1 MGNYRSKTNGLTTNT
16 NTNNN
21 SRMSLCN
28 RANHQGQRP
37 MIFSINING
46 LIIDWCYTIN
56 NQEKQYHQTWIPK
69 LSDIQII
76 TKELNGLTVSEVRKL
91 ILEDIQ
97 PDIQMVRDNTNK
109 KARARR
115 QKNV

>member
-1 MGNYRSKTNGLTTNT
+1 
-16 NTNNN
+16 
-21 SRMSLCN
+21 
-28 RANHQGQRP
+28 

-46 LIIDWCYTIN
+46 SIVDWCYTIN

-69 LSDIQII
+69 IKDIQIL
-76 TKELNGLTVSEVRKL
+76 TKDLNGLTVSEVKKT

-115 QKNV
+115 KKNV

>member
-1 MGNYRSKTNGLTTNT
+1 MGARLNGLTTNT
-16 NTNNN
+16 NTYIHGC
-21 SRMSLCN
+21 MSLCS
-28 RANHQGQRP
+28 RTNHQGQGS

-69 LSDIQII
+69 LSDIQIL

-109 KARARR
+109 KAKARR

>member
-1 MGNYRSKTNGLTTNT
+1 
-16 NTNNN
+16 
-21 SRMSLCN
+21 
-28 RANHQGQRP
+28 

-69 LSDIQII
+69 IVDIQIL
-76 TKELNGLTVSEVRKL
+76 TKDLNGLTVSEVRKT

-109 KARARR
+109 KAKARR

>member
-1 MGNYRSKTNGLTTNT
+1 
-16 NTNNN
+16 
-21 SRMSLCN
+21 
-28 RANHQGQRP
+28 

-69 LSDIQII
+69 LSDIQILTKDLKNI
-76 TKELNGLTVSEVRKL
+76 TAAEVKKE

-109 KARARR
+109 KAKARR
-115 QKNV
+115 RKNV

>member
-1 MGNYRSKTNGLTTNT
+1 
-16 NTNNN
+16 
-21 SRMSLCN
+21 
-28 RANHQGQRP
+28 

-46 LIIDWCYTIN
+46 SIVDWCYTIN

-69 LSDIQII
+69 QRDIQILS
-76 TKELNGLTVSEVRKL
+76 KDLNGLTTSEVKKT

-97 PDIQMVRDNTNK
+97 PDIQMVRDNINK

-115 QKNV
+115 EKNV

>member
-1 MGNYRSKTNGLTTNT
+1 
-16 NTNNN
+16 
-21 SRMSLCN
+21 
-28 RANHQGQRP
+28 

-46 LIIDWCYTIN
+46 SIVDWCYTIN

-69 LSDIQII
+69 LKDIQIV
-76 TKELNGLTVSEVRKL
+76 TKDLKGLTTNEIKKI

-97 PDIQMVRDNTNK
+97 PDIQMVRDNTNQ
-109 KARARR
+109 KAKARR

>member
-1 MGNYRSKTNGLTTNT
+1 MLVCNCS
-16 NTNNN
+16 NN
-21 SRMSLCN
+21 
-28 RANHQGQRP
+28 QGQRK

-56 NQEKQYHQTWIPK
+56 NQERQYHQTWIPK
-69 LSDIQII
+69 LSDIQIV

-97 PDIQMVRDNTNK
+97 PDIQMVRDNINQ
-109 KARARR
+109 KAKARR

>member
-1 MGNYRSKTNGLTTNT
+1 
-16 NTNNN
+16 
-21 SRMSLCN
+21 
-28 RANHQGQRP
+28 

-56 NQEKQYHQTWIPK
+56 NHEKQYHQTWIPK
-69 LSDIQII
+69 PSDIQIV
-76 TKELNGLTVSEVRKL
+76 TKELKGLTVSEVRKL

-115 QKNV
+115 EKNV

>member
-1 MGNYRSKTNGLTTNT
+1 
-16 NTNNN
+16 
-21 SRMSLCN
+21 
-28 RANHQGQRP
+28 

-46 LIIDWCYTIN
+46 SIVDWCYTIN

-69 LSDIQII
+69 IGDIQIL
-76 TKELNGLTVSEVRKL
+76 TKDLNGLTANEIKKI

-115 QKNV
+115 KKNV

>member
-1 MGNYRSKTNGLTTNT
+1 
-16 NTNNN
+16 
-21 SRMSLCN
+21 
-28 RANHQGQRP
+28 

-46 LIIDWCYTIN
+46 LIIDWCYN
-56 NQEKQYHQTWIPK
+56 LDCQDKQYHQTWIPK
-69 LSDIQII
+69 LSDIQIV
-76 TKELNGLTVSEVRKL
+76 TKQLNGLTVSEVRKL

-109 KARARR
+109 KAKARR